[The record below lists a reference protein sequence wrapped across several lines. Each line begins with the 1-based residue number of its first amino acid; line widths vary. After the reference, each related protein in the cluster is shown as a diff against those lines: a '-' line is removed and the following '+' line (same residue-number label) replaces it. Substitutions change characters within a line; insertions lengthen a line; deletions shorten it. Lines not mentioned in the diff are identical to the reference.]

1 MKTFLL
7 SCVAAI
13 VISVGAFYV
22 LTIFQE
28 PSAVVYS
35 TDAVRLDPA
44 NQKH

>member
-22 LTIFQE
+22 LAIFQE

-35 TDAVRLDPA
+35 TDAVRLDPPG
-44 NQKH
+44 QKH